1 MTSYLQTS
9 FAPTFPWQTIL
20 AMLGFYVMASLSGSR
35 SVKLDFVKIPKRKH
49 YNPEYRLPEPMTRD
63 CYWKAAAWLS
73 ARKPATVK
81 ENRMVHA
88 IRLPSTFSDI
98 VWTLASMFVVGKMA
112 ISLHWTGI
120 VQLWR
125 NLFGGFETSLS
136 TAKFWSVLTV
146 AALVIV
152 TGATTATLRLVAER
166 HTARKLLAKCQTAGE
181 SPVVRLGLSPILVVV
196 HTIWALNEII
206 FFVISFYANEIR
218 EKHHATTTTKTKT
231 VDIRQLREKML
242 CGDDYYVNVRCSPA
256 A

>member
-1 MTSYLQTS
+1 
-9 FAPTFPWQTIL
+9 
-20 AMLGFYVMASLSGSR
+20 
-35 SVKLDFVKIPKRKH
+35 
-49 YNPEYRLPEPMTRD
+49 
-63 CYWKAAAWLS
+63 
-73 ARKPATVK
+73 
-81 ENRMVHA
+81 MVHA

-112 ISLHWTGI
+112 ISLHWAGI

-125 NLFGGFETSLS
+125 NLFGGFEASLS

-146 AALVIV
+146 ATLVIV

-166 HTARKLLAKCQTAGE
+166 HTARKLLAKCHTAGE

-196 HTIWALNEII
+196 HTIWALIEII
-206 FFVISFYANEIR
+206 FFVIGFYANEIR
-218 EKHHATTTTKTKT
+218 EKHHATTTTKAKT

-242 CGDDYYVNVRCSPA
+242 CGDGYYVNVRCSPA